1 MKKSIKLVALAVLCS
16 FASTGNL
23 NAQVLEEGDKVVD
36 VYYGFPNLYTS
47 AFKTA
52 YASDVTDNSLKVGG
66 IGPVGA
72 RFEYMVSDKI
82 GLGVDIGFNQS
93 KITYTESGYKYEFST
108 QKLGVMAT
116 FNFHFL
122 ERNDKL
128 DLYGVFGIG
137 YGDRSYNF
145 SSTEPGYT
153 PTNIT
158 SLIPVAS
165 RIGVGMRYMFT
176 DNLGA
181 NLGLGFGHGGLVNA
195 GLSFKF

>member
-1 MKKSIKLVALAVLCS
+1 MKKSMKLIALAVLCS
-16 FASTGNL
+16 FTSTGNL

-36 VYYGFPNLYTS
+36 VYYGFPNLYTA
-47 AFKTA
+47 AFKSA
-52 YASDVTDNSLKVGG
+52 YASSVTDNSLKIGG

-82 GLGVDIGFNQS
+82 GLGVDIGFNNS
-93 KITYTESGYKYEFST
+93 RITYTENTYKYDFTT
-108 QKLGVMAT
+108 QKLGIMAT
-116 FNFHFL
+116 VNVHFL

-137 YGDRSYNF
+137 YGNRSFNF
-145 SSTEPGYT
+145 SSTEPDYT
-153 PTNIT
+153 PTNVKSI
-158 SLIPVAS
+158 IPIAS
-165 RIGVGMRYMFT
+165 RLGVGLRYMFT

-181 NLGLGFGHGGLVNA
+181 NLGLGFGQGGLANV